1 MIRSAVAAAVLAA
14 LVATPA
20 HAAAHRE
27 HWSADWE
34 GTEAFDA
41 GEGPCVAWSGR
52 MHEARAGGYDLVTAP
67 GGQAEG
73 EFHVN
78 GIVAGHVELVPD
90 DATLPSYRGDYRE
103 KVNGVVTGYDEQ
115 QGDVARVMQFRLR
128 LPLTGTDGSQF
139 VLTMSGRV
147 TLDAHGRTVVER
159 ESYDCVS
166 R

>member
-1 MIRSAVAAAVLAA
+1 MIRTVIAATVLATLAAA
-14 LVATPA
+14 PA
-20 HAAAHRE
+20 HAAAQRE

-41 GEGPCVAWSGR
+41 GEGPCVAWSGNL
-52 MHEARAGGYDLVTAP
+52 HETRTGGYDLVTAP
-67 GGQAEG
+67 AGQVEG

-78 GIVAGHVELVPD
+78 GMVDGHVELVPD
-90 DATLPSYRGDYRE
+90 DAALPSYSGDYRE
-103 KVNGVVTGYDEQ
+103 KVNGIVTGYDEQ
-115 QGDVARVMQFRLR
+115 RGDLARVMRFRLR
-128 LPLTGTDGSQF
+128 VPLTGTDGSQF

-147 TLDAHGRTVVER
+147 TLDARGRTVVER